1 MDRKLSLSERGAYA
15 LAAWLRGH
23 ALPFASALI
32 FGLLA
37 HMYAFSNKLLNA
49 DETSALFS
57 KGASVTSGRWGLEL
71 TSYIFPD
78 VSMPWIY
85 GVISLL
91 LLALALCLT
100 VDIFRIKSPLLQAL
114 LGGVML
120 SFPAVLGNFCFMFT
134 SASYALA
141 IFLAVLS
148 VYLFTRG
155 GRWRPALGVALLA
168 LSLGIYQA
176 YISLAAGYLV
186 LCLIQSLLEAEDR
199 ASAVLKRGAVY
210 ALLLLAAL
218 GLYYAVNFAVTTLG
232 GHGYQEYE
240 FMSEGGLVS
249 RLIRCYSAFAG
260 TLFFG
265 YFGYVNSTLSMLM
278 HLVLLAL
285 SLAGIV
291 LTMARDRDL
300 GCCLLMALLIA
311 IFPLSLNCMYLIASV
326 DIIHTLVL
334 YSFVCVYILAAIVLD
349 RAEGRLSLGRDAV
362 SVALALIL
370 AGNIFYCNK
379 VYLKMAL
386 QYEHA
391 YAFYTT
397 LMAQI
402 METPGFDENTIIDF
416 VGNDAT
422 GIKTMDE
429 IDTALLTGPNDDLV
443 NTYTRVYFM
452 KYYLGMDFYS
462 YREDTIHNADWYDE
476 MPSYPD
482 EGSILMRPEEN
493 RIIVKLDQHQ
503 GKELP

>member
-1 MDRKLSLSERGAYA
+1 MDNKRSICEKGAAA
-15 LAAWLRGH
+15 LARWLKAHR
-23 ALPFASALI
+23 LPFAASLV

-91 LLALALCLT
+91 LIGLAVCLT
-100 VDIFRIKSPLLQAL
+100 VDIFRIKSPLLQAA

-120 SFPAVLGNFCFMFT
+120 SFPAILGNFCFMFT

-155 GRWRPALGVALLA
+155 GRGRAALGVALLA
-168 LSLGIYQA
+168 VSLGIYQA

-186 LCLIQSLLEAEDR
+186 LCLIRSLLEGEDR
-199 ASAVLKRGAVY
+199 ASDVLRRGAVY
-210 ALLLLAAL
+210 VLLLIAAL
-218 GLYYAVNFAVTTLG
+218 GLYYAVNLIVTTLG

-240 FMSEGGLVS
+240 YMSQGGLIS
-249 RLIRCYSAFAG
+249 RLVRCYSAFVG
-260 TLFFG
+260 TVFSG
-265 YFGYVNSTLSMLM
+265 YFGYVNSTLSKLM
-278 HLVLLAL
+278 HLVLLAI

-291 LTMARDRDL
+291 LTMARDKNPGR
-300 GCCLLMALLIA
+300 CLLTAALIA
-311 IFPLSLNCMYLIASV
+311 ILPLSINCMYLIASV

-349 RAEGRLSLGRDAV
+349 RAEGRLCLWRDLV
-362 SVALALIL
+362 SVALAVIL

-402 METPGFDENTIIDF
+402 METPGFDQNTIIDF
-416 VGNDAT
+416 VGNDAA
-422 GIKTMDE
+422 GIKTVDE

-462 YREDTIHNADWYDE
+462 YREDTILNADWYDE

-493 RIIVKLDQHQ
+493 RIIVKLN
-503 GKELP
+503 

>member
-1 MDRKLSLSERGAYA
+1 MDKNMSLFEKAAFA
-15 LAAWLRGH
+15 LAAWLKSH
-23 ALPFASALI
+23 ALPFASSLA

-85 GVISLL
+85 GLISLV
-91 LLALALCLT
+91 LLACAVCLT
-100 VDIFRIKSPLLQAL
+100 VDIFRIKSPLLQL
-114 LGGVML
+114 MLGGVML

-148 VYLFTRG
+148 VVLFTRG
-155 GRWRPALGVALLA
+155 GRLSCAFGIAALAF
-168 LSLGIYQA
+168 SLGIYQA

-186 LCLIQSLLEAEDR
+186 LCLIRSLLEGQDEAKT
-199 ASAVLKRGAVY
+199 VLKRGVKY
-210 ALLLLAAL
+210 VLLLLASL
-218 GLYYAVNFAVTTLG
+218 GLYYGINFLVTTLG
-232 GHGYQEYE
+232 GHAYQEYDY
-240 FMSEGGLVS
+240 MSDGGIIS
-249 RLIRCYSAFAG
+249 RLIRCYSSFAG
-260 TLFFG
+260 SIFSG
-265 YFGYVNSTLSMLM
+265 YFGYVNSTLSLLM

-285 SLAGIV
+285 GLGGII
-291 LTMARDRDL
+291 LSMAKDKSRSRR
-300 GCCLLMALLIA
+300 LLMALLLL

-326 DIIHTLVL
+326 DIIHSLVL
-334 YSFVCVYILAAIVLD
+334 YSFVCVYVLAAIVLD
-349 RAEGRLSLGRDAV
+349 RAEGRLSLGRDAL
-362 SVALALIL
+362 SLALAVIL

-402 METPGFDENTIIDF
+402 METPGFNSDTVIDF
-416 VGNDAT
+416 VGNEAA
-422 GIKTMDE
+422 GVKTVDE
-429 IDTALLTGPNDDLV
+429 IDTSMLTGPNDDLV

-462 YREDTIHNADWYDE
+462 YREDTILNADWYDE

-482 EGSILMRPEEN
+482 KGSILMRPEEN
-493 RIIVKLDQHQ
+493 RIIIKLD
-503 GKELP
+503 

>member
-1 MDRKLSLSERGAYA
+1 MDRNCSLCEKAAAG
-15 LAAWLRGH
+15 LAQWLKDH
-23 ALPFASALI
+23 SLPFAASLV

-71 TSYIFPD
+71 TAYIFPD

-85 GVISLL
+85 GVISLVL
-91 LLALALCLT
+91 IAVAVCLT
-100 VDIFRIKSPLLQAL
+100 VDIFRIKSPLLQGL

-120 SFPAVLGNFCFMFT
+120 SFPAILGNFCFMFT

-155 GRWRPALGVALLA
+155 SGGRTALGVALLA
-168 LSLGIYQA
+168 VSLGIYQA

-186 LCLIQSLLEAEDR
+186 LCLIQSLLDGDKAGE
-199 ASAVLKRGAVY
+199 VLKRGVVY
-210 ALLLLAAL
+210 LLLLAAAL
-218 GLYYAVNFAVTTLG
+218 GLYYAVNFLVNTLG
-232 GHGYQEYE
+232 GHGYQEYG

-249 RLIRCYSAFAG
+249 RLIRCYSSFAG
-260 TLFFG
+260 TVFRG
-265 YFGYVNSTLSMLM
+265 YFGYVNSRLSMLM
-278 HLVLLAL
+278 HLCILAV
-285 SLAGIV
+285 SLAGII
-291 LTMARDRDL
+291 LAMARDKDWSRR
-300 GCCLLMALLIA
+300 LLTALLLIVL
-311 IFPLSLNCMYLIASV
+311 PLSLNCMYLIASV
-326 DIIHTLVL
+326 DIIHSLVL

-349 RAEGRLSLGRDAV
+349 RAEGRLSVGRDTV
-362 SVALALIL
+362 SLALAFIL

-402 METPGFDENTIIDF
+402 METPGFSEYTIIDF
-416 VGNDAT
+416 VGNNAA
-422 GIKTMDE
+422 GVKTVDE
-429 IDTALLTGPNDDLV
+429 IDTAMLTGPNDDLV

-452 KYYLGMDFYS
+452 KYYLGMDLFS
-462 YREDTIHNADWYDE
+462 YREDTILKADWYDE
-476 MPSYPD
+476 MPCYPD

-493 RIIVKLDQHQ
+493 RIIVKLD
-503 GKELP
+503 